1 MGDETAAA
9 VLAFIDAFN
18 SEDLERLGEVLDPD
32 VVLHTARGTKRGLAE
47 ALAWARRLETGE
59 LDQHI
64 ELDSRNVEGDRA
76 VALVRK
82 QWWWRDGQLA
92 REDQMAWVFE
102 IRDGRVARWEPFE
115 DRVAALAAAGVRA

>member
-1 MGDETAAA
+1 MEGEAAAA

-18 SEDLERLGEVLDPD
+18 HGDLERLGEVLDPD
-32 VVLHTARGTKRGLAE
+32 VVLHTARGTKRGIAD

-64 ELDSRNVEGDRA
+64 ELDSLAAEGDRA

-102 IRDGRVARWEPFE
+102 LRDGRVASWEPFE
-115 DRVAALAAAGVRA
+115 DRVAALAAVGVRA